1 MTYDLMHAI
10 VTAALMFVIIV
21 AMRKAG
27 LYFPHKDGGPRFSW
41 PLFFAIG
48 AAVFILNLLWP

>member
-10 VTAALMFVIIV
+10 VTAVLMFVIIV
-21 AMRKAG
+21 AMRKAV
-27 LYFPHKDGGPRFSW
+27 LYVPHKDGGPRFSW